1 MFDKAA
7 LGRGA
12 ATMRRVRGSRLL
24 ALTLL
29 LEGCGVWGPAR
40 VPPSDPR
47 ISYTGRFDRR
57 APDAVRFAWVGAQ
70 IEARFSGNRL
80 RAYLTDTPLEDE
92 IRETDW
98 ITVVVDAG
106 APRTFALHEGSH
118 VYPLATALG
127 AGPHQVLIWKRTE
140 AEVGLITFRGFEL
153 EPKHALLPRLKPPAH
168 RMEFVGDSI
177 TAGYGNEGADAACH
191 WSARTENNYLTFG
204 AFAARELAA
213 SYTAVA
219 YSGKGL
225 THNYERRDQLTLP
238 EVYERVIPTEDDSP
252 KVSASPA
259 DVVVVNL
266 GTNDMFSRVPDERSF
281 TSAYQRFLAQL
292 RKQNPTALLVIAL
305 GPMLADDYPQPQ
317 ARSTL
322 RKWLKTVQTSREASG
337 DTRIDFIEFW
347 YDPAEGVGCDF
358 HPNVK
363 THARLG
369 HELANLVRARL
380 NW

>member
-7 LGRGA
+7 RVAGA
-12 ATMRRVRGSRLL
+12 ATMGRVQRSRLAAL
-24 ALTLL
+24 ALVLA
-29 LEGCGVWGPAR
+29 GCGVWGPAR
-40 VPPSDPR
+40 IPPSDPR

-70 IEARFSGNRL
+70 IEARFSGEFL
-80 RAYLTDTPLEDE
+80 RAYLTDTPVEDE
-92 IRETDW
+92 LRETDY

-106 APRTFALHEGSH
+106 APRTFALQEGSRI
-118 VYPLATALG
+118 YPLATALDP
-127 AGPHQVLIWKRTE
+127 GPHHVLIWKRTE
-140 AEVGLITFRGFEL
+140 AEVGVITFRGFEL
-153 EPKHALLPRLKPPAH
+153 ESRHALLPRPKPPTH
-168 RMEFVGDSI
+168 RLEFVGDSI

-191 WSARTENNYLTFG
+191 WSAKTENNYLTFG
-204 AFAARELAA
+204 AFAARELGA

-219 YSGKGL
+219 YSGKRV
-225 THNYERRDQLTLP
+225 THSYEAPDELTLP
-238 EVYERVIPTEDDSP
+238 EIYDRVIPTEDDSP

-266 GTNDMFSRVPDERSF
+266 GTNDAFPRLPDERTF
-281 TSAYQRFLAQL
+281 TGAYQSFLAQL
-292 RKQNPTALLVIAL
+292 RTQNPTALFVIVL
-305 GPMLADDYPQPQ
+305 GPMLVDDYPQPL

-337 DTRIDFIEFW
+337 DTRVDFIEFW

-369 HELANLVRARL
+369 HELANLIRTRL
-380 NW
+380 EW